1 MRVESLWD
9 NSKVLHDKG
18 DAALEEKDSHVMRA
32 LGLDV
37 QFLIDAQENIKVCR
51 FCPLSGSFHISVSI
65 SVCTNCITS
74 LN

>member
-1 MRVESLWD
+1 MRADSLWD

-18 DAALEEKDSHVMRA
+18 DALERKDAHVMKA

-51 FCPLSGSFHISVSI
+51 FCHLSGSFHISFSI

>member
-1 MRVESLWD
+1 MRADSLWD

-18 DAALEEKDSHVMRA
+18 DALEQKDAHVMKA

-51 FCPLSGSFHISVSI
+51 FCPLSGSFHISISI
-65 SVCTNCITS
+65 SVVQIA
-74 LN
+74 LPV